1 MSRPENIRRVLL
13 ILTSQCNL
21 RCGYCFQNDK
31 KPGRMETKTM
41 LRAIDMAFESKQREV
56 DLTFFGGE
64 PLLEIELLRLGIDY
78 AEKKRRETGKR
89 LTYSISTNGLLLSD
103 EVVELLA
110 QYHFYT
116 QLSFDGVPDMQRLR
130 GASTFATL
138 DRRLQEI
145 GERYPKFLREC
156 LHIGMTLVPSTVAYF
171 ADSIEY
177 FLGRGVS
184 EIGVNPSMS
193 VMMDWELDR
202 IEELEEQF
210 DRVLET
216 SIAHYRATEEIPLKV
231 FRGGPTGSLPR
242 PESISMC
249 GVMRGEEPAVDV
261 DGEVHGCATFA
272 RSFQRFPSR
281 FLRERIEDM
290 SIGDLHATDFRHRY
304 HEFEKATERAQIF
317 HRKEDKFSG
326 YGRCGDCQYLA
337 ACSICPMSIGNLPG
351 NEDPQ
356 RVPDFSCAYNLVA
369 LKHRDL
375 FWERIDDEEAFAV
388 FSRTIPIEL
397 NRFRKAMTNAAGDRK

>member
-13 ILTSQCNL
+13 VLTSQCNL

-31 KPGRMETKTM
+31 KPGRMESKTM
-41 LRAIDMAFESKQREV
+41 LRAIDLAFESKQREV

-64 PLLEIELLRLGIDY
+64 PLLELELLRLGIDY
-78 AEKKRRETGKR
+78 AEKRRQETGKHV
-89 LTYSISTNGLLLSD
+89 TYSISTNGLLLSD

-130 GASTFATL
+130 GASTFSAL

-156 LHIGMTLVPSTVAYF
+156 LHIGMTLVPSTVSHF

-177 FLGRGVS
+177 FLGRGVC

-193 VMMDWELDR
+193 VMMDWELGR

-210 DRVLET
+210 ARILEL
-216 SIAHYRATEEIPLKV
+216 SVAHYTATEEIPLKV
-231 FRGGPTGSLPR
+231 FRGGPTRSLAR
-242 PESISMC
+242 PESVSMC
-249 GVMRGEEPAVDV
+249 GVMRGDEPAVDV
-261 DGEVHGCATFA
+261 DGQVHGCATFA
-272 RSFQRFPSR
+272 RSFQRFPSS

-290 SIGDLHATDFRHRY
+290 SIGDLHAPEFRHRY
-304 HEFEKATERAQIF
+304 RQFAKATERAGIF
-317 HRKEDKFSG
+317 HRKEEKHSG
-326 YGRCGDCQYLA
+326 YGRCGDCRYLA

-351 NEDPQ
+351 NQDPQ

-375 FWERIDDEEAFAV
+375 FWERIDDEEPFAV
-388 FSRTIPIEL
+388 FSREIPNEL
-397 NRFRKAMTNAAGDRK
+397 GRFQNSTANAVGDRE